1 MEQSIRMLA
10 ILRYALLGSILLYI
24 AVGETLGR
32 MVAPNM
38 MVFYALTFAAI
49 TTVGAMLVIRKTM
62 VAPAEAVLRL
72 QPDDAASTIRWRTGC
87 IVTYALSEAV
97 AIVWPAVANHRIRLV
112 ASGSILHCGNSAAVI
127 LLAAFADFGTRLSK
141 DLTKDSH
148 VH

>member
-32 MVAPNM
+32 MVAPKM

-97 AIVWPAVANHRIRLV
+97 ALFGLMLRITGFALSQVAVFYIA
-112 ASGSILHCGNSAAVI
+112 GI
-127 LLAAFADFGTRLSK
+127 LLLLFFSPRSRISEPD
-141 DLTKDSH
+141 
-148 VH
+148 

>member
-10 ILRYALLGSILLYI
+10 ILRYVLLGSILLYI

-49 TTVGAMLVIRKTM
+49 TTVGAMLVIRKTI

-97 AIVWPAVANHRIRLV
+97 ALFGLMLRITGFALSQVAVFYIA
-112 ASGSILHCGNSAAVI
+112 GI
-127 LLAAFADFGTRLSK
+127 LLLLFFSPRSRILEPD
-141 DLTKDSH
+141 
-148 VH
+148 

>member
-1 MEQSIRMLA
+1 MLA

-97 AIVWPAVANHRIRLV
+97 ALFGLMLRITGFALSQVAVFYIA
-112 ASGSILHCGNSAAVI
+112 GI
-127 LLAAFADFGTRLSK
+127 LLLLFFSPRSRISEPD
-141 DLTKDSH
+141 
-148 VH
+148 

>member
-1 MEQSIRMLA
+1 MEQSIRMLS
-10 ILRYALLGSILLYI
+10 IFRYALLGSILLYI

-97 AIVWPAVANHRIRLV
+97 ALFGLMLRITGFALSQVAVFYIA
-112 ASGSILHCGNSAAVI
+112 GI
-127 LLAAFADFGTRLSK
+127 LLLLFFSPRSRISEPD
-141 DLTKDSH
+141 
-148 VH
+148 